1 MLYKGSHYNYIIGN
15 NSACLVMNMKTGKQ
29 LKIADTCVE
38 DVQIALDTNPHE
50 IDETMY
56 DCFIKSGML
65 VPEDVD
71 EARLL
76 ELQYNDM
83 VYGTDV
89 LYVMIAPTNDC
100 NFRCTY
106 CFEYK

>member
-76 ELQYNDM
+76 ELQY
-83 VYGTDV
+83 GI
-89 LYVMIAPTNDC
+89 LLSK
-100 NFRCTY
+100 NFRTFSSTFMLIYSGCLY
-106 CFEYK
+106 SKQ